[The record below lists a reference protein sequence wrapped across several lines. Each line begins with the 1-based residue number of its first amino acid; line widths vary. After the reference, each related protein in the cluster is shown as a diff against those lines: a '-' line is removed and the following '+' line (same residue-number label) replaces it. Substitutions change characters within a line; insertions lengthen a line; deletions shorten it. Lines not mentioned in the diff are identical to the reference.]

1 MEPEFYY
8 LKKEAR
14 HYQFSCTRYGNWSI
28 THGIRAAQRL
38 ITGRKKMPHNMFEP
52 LKQKSTCVHEKRVRF
67 AADVKTD
74 PKPKAISPPPKP
86 SDVTAPPPS
95 VPFAIKDEVE
105 LLRSGT
111 VNKRGGRV
119 KSQA

>member
-1 MEPEFYY
+1 MV
-8 LKKEAR
+8 
-14 HYQFSCTRYGNWSI
+14 
-28 THGIRAAQRL
+28 GIFNACLVVLEHTNFIYVLLLL
-38 ITGRKKMPHNMFEP
+38 IVTVSVEP

-119 KSQA
+119 KSQAVKITRDLRT